1 MLDNE
6 ITLEELAQ
14 RSGVEQRTLRSWIS
28 QDLLL
33 PPNRIGRGAR
43 YPGRNVDRALAVRTL
58 KEVHGEAL
66 ATIRKRLMLASDSQ
80 IREWAK
86 QARKS
91 NISLESPREYLRRI
105 KEEENHFHDNEK
117 KLHSPEVKYSKR
129 MSSRIAFSRRNQEI
143 KQEMDDVA
151 GVERLISILES
162 ILARPVPRKSRGKN
176 WTRISI
182 TPDIEISIRGKLEP
196 RDRALFEQLADLFR
210 SILSGRIYHDDDQT

>member
-1 MLDNE
+1 MFDKE

-14 RSGVEQRTLRSWIS
+14 QSGVEHRTLRSWIS

-43 YPGRNVDRALAVRTL
+43 YPSMNVDRALAVRTL
-58 KEVHGEAL
+58 KEIHGEAI
-66 ATIRKRLMLASDSQ
+66 ATIRKRLMLASESQ
-80 IREWAK
+80 IREWAQ

-91 NISLESPREYLRRI
+91 NIGLESPRDYLRGI
-105 KEEENHFHDNEK
+105 KEKKSNYQDNK
-117 KLHSPEVKYSKR
+117 FKLQSPKGNFSIGIDSSYAF
-129 MSSRIAFSRRNQEI
+129 SSRKHEIEQEI
-143 KQEMDDVA
+143 QDVA
-151 GVERLISILES
+151 GVEQLISILEWF
-162 ILARPVPRKSRGKN
+162 LARPVPRKSRGKN

-210 SILSGRIYHDDDQT
+210 SILTGSMYHDDDRT

>member
-129 MSSRIAFSRRNQEI
+129 MSSRIDFSRRNQEI

>member
-43 YPGRNVDRALAVRTL
+43 YPDRNVDRALAVRTL
-58 KEVHGEAL
+58 KEIHGEAL